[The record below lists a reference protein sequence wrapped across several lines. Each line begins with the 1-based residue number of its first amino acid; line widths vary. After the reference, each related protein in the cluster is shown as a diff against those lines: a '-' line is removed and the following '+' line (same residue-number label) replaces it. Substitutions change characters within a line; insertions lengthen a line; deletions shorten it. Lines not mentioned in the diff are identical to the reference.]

1 MASIV
6 NGRGQNWEIRESVR
20 TPRGP
25 RSRTLATFRRLDDE
39 TIERAR
45 SRAKVPLTAAGLVS
59 IAKRVG
65 APLEPSAA
73 DEAAIQLLRE
83 IRDGRRPRAGLRRL
97 LVERFGEQPQP
108 SDAISSAAEWVGAS
122 QEERGEAL
130 RDLLLLADA
139 LPVSERAGSELRFPP
154 LARAVT

>member
-25 RSRTLATFRRLDDE
+25 RSRTLATFRRLDGE

-45 SRAKVPLTAAGLVS
+45 ARAKAPLTAAELVS
-59 IAKRVG
+59 NAKRVG
-65 APLEPSAA
+65 APLAPNAA

-83 IRDGRRPRAGLRRL
+83 LREGRRPRAGLRRL
-97 LVERFGEQPQP
+97 VVEHLGEQPQP
-108 SDAISSAAEWVGAS
+108 SDAIGSAAEWAGAS
-122 QEERGEAL
+122 PQERGAAL

-139 LPVSERAGSELRFPP
+139 LPVSQRAGGELRFPP
-154 LARAVT
+154 LARAMT